1 MLDVEAAA
9 FSSTPFL
16 TVAEERP
23 VLLNTDLTDAE
34 MERRLA
40 GAWRPYHRRLESLAS
55 DSPPDTLLFAIHTFT
70 RDFNPG
76 EGRPIQ
82 QREVELGVLCRPDFD
97 LEDGMPARLLL
108 DSLLA
113 QGVNAQINEPYGG
126 DDGPGG
132 AVGAYAAGR

>member
-1 MLDVEAAA
+1 
-9 FSSTPFL
+9 
-16 TVAEERP
+16 
-23 VLLNTDLTDAE
+23 

-55 DSPPDTLLFAIHTFT
+55 DSPPETLLFAIHTFT

-97 LEDGMPARLLL
+97 LEPGMPARLLL